1 MPYFGSAPPEN
12 ALEADDIASN
22 AVTTAKIA
30 NDAVDTDKINLVSTG
45 STPSLEAKGTSG
57 ETEGYIQ
64 LNCAENSH
72 GIKLKSPPHS
82 AAQSYTLT
90 YPSAIVDGGFMKTD
104 SSGNLSFAAAGG
116 LNLITATTA
125 DGDSDIA
132 FTSGIDSTYE
142 VYMVKGV
149 NIHVSN
155 DDVYIKVVVG
165 TSGPSYITSGVYD
178 WIVEGSNE
186 GGTSNT
192 DRGDGDS
199 SISLHKNNGSGEMI
213 GNATGETADFEWIIH
228 APAATDNY
236 KKFFIRAVTSESA
249 SGVGVRHGHGGGQV
263 KNTSP
268 YTAFKFEPSAGT
280 FTTGNFYLYGLRK
293 S

>member
-1 MPYFGSAPPEN
+1 MSLTKLPLSMM
-12 ALEADDIASN
+12 ADGTDGNLITYDASGN
-22 AVTTAKIA
+22 PAA
-30 NDAVDTDKINLVSTG
+30 VSTG
-45 STPSLEAKGTSG
+45 SSGQLLTSAGTG
-57 ETEGYIQ
+57 
-64 LNCAENSH
+64 
-72 GIKLKSPPHS
+72 SPP
-82 AAQSYTLT
+82 TFT
-90 YPSAIVDGGFMKTD
+90 TV
-104 SSGNLSFAAAGG
+104 SSG

-125 DGDSDIA
+125 DGSGDIA

-155 DDVYIKVVVG
+155 DDVYIKAVVG

-199 SISLHKNNGSGEMI
+199 SISLHKNSGSGEMI

-236 KKFFIRAVTSESA
+236 KKFFIRTVTSESA

-263 KNTSP
+263 KNTSA
-268 YTAFKFEPSAGT
+268 YTAIKFEPSAGT
-280 FTTGNFYLYGLRK
+280 FTTGNFYLYGLSK